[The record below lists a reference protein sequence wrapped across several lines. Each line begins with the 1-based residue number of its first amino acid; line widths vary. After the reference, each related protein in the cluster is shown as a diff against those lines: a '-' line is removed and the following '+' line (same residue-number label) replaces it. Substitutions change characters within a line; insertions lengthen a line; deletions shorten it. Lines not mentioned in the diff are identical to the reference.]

1 MVDIE
6 KSQSLAEEHID
17 DRDFSSTLSPD
28 FLQEINS
35 HWPDS
40 IDINHVTDLFQDISR
55 EDQDQFWFLALQ
67 SFI

>member
-6 KSQSLAEEHID
+6 KSQSLEEEHID

-28 FLQEINS
+28 FLQKINS

-55 EDQDQFWFLALQ
+55 EDQDEF
-67 SFI
+67 